1 MDFPFSNQT
10 KKTKLF
16 MTINNLAVKDSSVHG
31 FGIFSTTEFKEGQV
45 ITIISGEFIN
55 GDECMRREDE
65 GNVYIFYKSD
75 DEYIDASMH
84 SQLRYLNHS
93 CNYNCDIDEDEN
105 GNLILFAA
113 VDIKPGEELT
123 IDYGYEEIYDYCS
136 CSDCENKT
144 DLSRAENN

>member
-1 MDFPFSNQT
+1 MVIPFYNQ

-16 MTINNLAVKDSSVHG
+16 MTINNLAVKNSSVHG
-31 FGIFSTTEFKEGQV
+31 SGLFSTIEFKEGQL

-75 DEYIDASMH
+75 DEYIDVSKH
-84 SQLRYLNHS
+84 SQFRYLNHS
-93 CNYNCDIDEDEN
+93 CDYNCDIDEDEN

-113 VDIKPGEELT
+113 VDIKSDEELT
-123 IDYGYEEIYDYCS
+123 IDYGYDEIYDYCS
-136 CSDCENKT
+136 CSECENKT
-144 DLSRAENN
+144 EFSSAENN